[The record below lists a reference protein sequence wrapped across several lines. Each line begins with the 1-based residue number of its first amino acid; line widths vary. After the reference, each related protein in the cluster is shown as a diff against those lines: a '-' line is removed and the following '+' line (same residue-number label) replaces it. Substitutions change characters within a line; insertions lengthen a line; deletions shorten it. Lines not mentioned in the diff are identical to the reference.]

1 MNAASSSRQVI
12 QDALRRLLDRS
23 TVGSVADP
31 LESPRRAMAASI
43 LGESYNP
50 FVVFEDRRTRKFV
63 QFAGDQAQPLLLDFP
78 LQSLSP
84 DEEQRAARFFSNL
97 GVDRPTESQLYSYP
111 SGEPAT
117 VSRSYQLN
125 FVEDIEAA
133 VSATLGLFT
142 FVFRISEDALELELE
157 EE

>member
-1 MNAASSSRQVI
+1 MNPTSSPREAI
-12 QDALRRLLDRS
+12 RDALRRLLDRS

-31 LESPRRAMAASI
+31 LESPKRAMAASI

-50 FVVFEDRRTRKFV
+50 FVVFSDRRTGKFV
-63 QFAGDQAQPLLLDFP
+63 QFAGDQSQPLLLDFP

-84 DEEQRAARFFSNL
+84 DEAQRAASLFAKL
-97 GVDRPTESQLYSYP
+97 GVNRPTESQLYSYP
-111 SGEPAT
+111 SAQPSM

-125 FVEDIEAA
+125 FVEDTEAA
-133 VSATLGLFT
+133 VSTTLDLFT
-142 FVFRISEDALELELE
+142 FVFRIPEDGLELEME